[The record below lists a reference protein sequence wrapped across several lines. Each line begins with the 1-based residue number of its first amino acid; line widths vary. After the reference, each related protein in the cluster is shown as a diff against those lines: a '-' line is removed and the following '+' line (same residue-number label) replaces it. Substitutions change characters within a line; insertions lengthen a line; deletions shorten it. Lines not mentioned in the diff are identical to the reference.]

1 MSEIDIG
8 ETIKNNIDYWK
19 NLYFEEREKRN
30 DVEEKLKITVAIITR
45 GMYPEQNEGDNDF
58 DRQFVLIRKDRI
70 KEKIEELEK
79 ECKQYEEMTPSAR
92 RYDGIQKID
101 IQINI
106 LNELLEE
113 K

>member
-1 MSEIDIG
+1 MNKVISREYV
-8 ETIKNNIDYWK
+8 EKNYIHK
-19 NLYFEEREKRN
+19 NK
-30 DVEEKLKITVAIITR
+30 
-45 GMYPEQNEGDNDF
+45 
-58 DRQFVLIRKDRI
+58 I

-106 LNELLEE
+106 LNDLLEV
-113 K
+113 